1 MTGRGSAN
9 VPVSSSRG
17 CRADF
22 PHITTSPV
30 ETEGTGKTDDMAL
43 IESTELHTE
52 SRSWLLPIFLAVSA
66 VSLTASF
73 SLLVAAVVI
82 H

>member
-1 MTGRGSAN
+1 MVQIA
-9 VPVSSSRG
+9 
-17 CRADF
+17 A
-22 PHITTSPV
+22 
-30 ETEGTGKTDDMAL
+30 
-43 IESTELHTE
+43 TELHAE
-52 SRSWLLPIFLAVSA
+52 PRSWLLPIFLAVPV

>member
-1 MTGRGSAN
+1 
-9 VPVSSSRG
+9 
-17 CRADF
+17 
-22 PHITTSPV
+22 
-30 ETEGTGKTDDMAL
+30 MAL

-73 SLLVAAVVI
+73 SLLVAAVFI

>member
-1 MTGRGSAN
+1 MTGRGQRECE
-9 VPVSSSRG
+9 VSSSRG
-17 CRADF
+17 CRGDI